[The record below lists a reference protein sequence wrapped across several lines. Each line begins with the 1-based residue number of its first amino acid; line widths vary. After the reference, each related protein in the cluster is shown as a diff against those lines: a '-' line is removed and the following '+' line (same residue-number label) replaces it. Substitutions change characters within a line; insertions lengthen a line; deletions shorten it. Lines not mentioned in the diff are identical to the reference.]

1 MDKLSLPLPLE
12 SEMESAV
19 EQATRQLNNAIVFDP
34 EENLMAYTVR
44 DPVGGSVMA
53 KEYNKV
59 RCQSLNMIGVSS
71 ADLYMFCVLCVLLWD
86 HTF

>member
-1 MDKLSLPLPLE
+1 MDKLNLPLPLE
-12 SEMESAV
+12 AEMESAV

-59 RCQSLNMIGVSS
+59 SCQSLNM
-71 ADLYMFCVLCVLLWD
+71 LLGI
-86 HTF
+86 FS

>member
-1 MDKLSLPLPLE
+1 MDKLNLPLPLE
-12 SEMESAV
+12 AEMESAV

-59 RCQSLNMIGVSS
+59 SSQSL
-71 ADLYMFCVLCVLLWD
+71 
-86 HTF
+86 

>member
-1 MDKLSLPLPLE
+1 MDKLNLPLPLE
-12 SEMESAV
+12 AEMESAV

-59 RCQSLNMIGVSS
+59 SCQSLNIIWVSS
-71 ADLYMFCVLCVLLWD
+71 DD
-86 HTF
+86 SGTKN

>member
-1 MDKLSLPLPLE
+1 MSKYPPIGEVDIE
-12 SEMESAV
+12 SMAEEG
-19 EQATRQLNNAIVFDP
+19 TRRFNNAIVFDP

-59 RCQSLNMIGVSS
+59 QSLSDIVTST
-71 ADLYMFCVLCVLLWD
+71 W
-86 HTF
+86 

>member
-1 MDKLSLPLPLE
+1 MDKLDLPLPLE
-12 SEMESAV
+12 AEMESAV

-59 RCQSLNMIGVSS
+59 SSQSLNMIWVSS
-71 ADLYMFCVLCVLLWD
+71 ADSGTNN
-86 HTF
+86 H